1 MYMSLHNAVAMIKED
16 HRRVESL
23 YQDYQRLDGQ
33 PAQQRPVV
41 EHICRELE
49 IHAKL
54 EEDIFYPA
62 VQTRVSEDGPD
73 LVEEAIKEHKEMKRL
88 ISQLQTGGLAG
99 TDYNKIVHQ
108 LMRGV
113 QHHVREEEEEM
124 LPRAEQQLSH
134 SLEQLGMQMQQRKQE
149 LLAATSTAA
158 QVGQGTLA
166 QGKTAADKDS
176 AGSSTIEQSIDV
188 HVPVHVVYNQWTQ
201 FEEFPSFME
210 GVEQVTQLDDT
221 HLHWKVNIGGKT
233 KEWRAVITE
242 QVPDQRIAWTN
253 TTGARNAGVVT
264 FHRLGDNHARIML
277 QIDYEP
283 EGLVEN
289 VGDTLGVVSRR
300 VRGDLERF
308 KAFIESQGAET
319 GAWRGT
325 VKQART

>member
-1 MYMSLHNAVAMIKED
+1 MIKED

-33 PAQQRPVV
+33 PAEQRPVV
-41 EHICRELE
+41 EHICHELE
-49 IHAKL
+49 THAKL

-62 VQTRVSEDGPD
+62 VQARVREDGPD

-88 ISQLQTGGLAG
+88 IGQLQSGGLAD
-99 TDYNKIVHQ
+99 TDYNKTVHQ

-113 QHHVREEEEEM
+113 QHHVHEEEEEM
-124 LPRAEQQLSH
+124 LPRAEQQLGTTI
-134 SLEQLGMQMQQRKQE
+134 EQLGTQMQQRKQE
-149 LLAATSTAA
+149 LLAAMSTAGQA
-158 QVGQGTLA
+158 GQGTLA
-166 QGKTAADKDS
+166 QRQTAADKDS

-188 HVPVHVVYNQWTQ
+188 HVPVHVAYNQWTQ
-201 FEEFPSFME
+201 FEEFPRFME

-221 HLHWKVNIGGKT
+221 HLHWKVKIGGKT
-233 KEWRAVITE
+233 KEWRTVITE
-242 QVPDQRIAWTN
+242 QAPDQRIAWTN

-264 FHRLGDNHARIML
+264 FHRLGDNHTRLML

-289 VGDTLGVVSRR
+289 VGDMLGVVSAR
-300 VRGDLERF
+300 VRDDLEHF
-308 KAFIESQGAET
+308 KTFIESQGVET

-325 VKQART
+325 VKQTRA

>member
-1 MYMSLHNAVAMIKED
+1 MALHNAVAMIKED

-23 YQDYQRLDGQ
+23 YQDYQRLEGQ
-33 PAQQRPVV
+33 PAEQRSVV
-41 EHICRELE
+41 EHICHELE

-62 VQTRVSEDGPD
+62 VQARVHEDGPD
-73 LVEEAIKEHKEMKRL
+73 LVEEAIKEHQEMKRL
-88 ISQLQTGGLAG
+88 ISQLQTDGLVDA
-99 TDYNKIVHQ
+99 DYNKTVHQ

-124 LPRAEQQLSH
+124 LPRAEQQLGD
-134 SLEQLGMQMQQRKQE
+134 SLERLGTQMQQRKQE
-149 LLAATSTAA
+149 LLAAMPAA
-158 QVGQGTLA
+158 GQPGQGTLA

-188 HVPVHVVYNQWTQ
+188 HVPVHIAYNQWTQ

-221 HLHWKVNIGGKT
+221 HLHWKVNIGGRT

-242 QVPDQRIAWTN
+242 QLPDQRIAWTS

-264 FHRLGDNHARIML
+264 FHRLGDNHTRVML

-289 VGDTLGVVSRR
+289 AGDMLGVVSSR

-308 KAFIESQGAET
+308 KAFVESQGVET

-325 VKQART
+325 IKQSKT